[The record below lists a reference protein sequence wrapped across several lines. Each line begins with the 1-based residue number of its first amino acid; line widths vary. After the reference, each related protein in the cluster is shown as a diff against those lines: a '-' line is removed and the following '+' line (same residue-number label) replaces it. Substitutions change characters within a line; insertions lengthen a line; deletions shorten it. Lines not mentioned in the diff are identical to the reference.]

1 MKIEPVGK
9 AIINDAQTKKTL
21 NFVRTEAHAQV
32 KIEDAA
38 YTFVK
43 NQNSCLGLNKSRTV
57 KKSRTVERCLPA

>member
-21 NFVRTEAHAQV
+21 NFVRTEEHAQV
-32 KIEDAA
+32 KIEDAE

-43 NQNSCLGLNKSRTV
+43 NQNSCLGCDILCKAPTYFPMFVR
-57 KKSRTVERCLPA
+57 KD